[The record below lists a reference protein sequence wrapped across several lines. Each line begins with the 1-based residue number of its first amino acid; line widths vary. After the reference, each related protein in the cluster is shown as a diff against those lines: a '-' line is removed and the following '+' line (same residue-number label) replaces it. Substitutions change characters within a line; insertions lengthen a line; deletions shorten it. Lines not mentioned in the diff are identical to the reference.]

1 MVNCLTGI
9 MRYKT
14 GVMRMAGG
22 GGKWQRHGQTQA
34 ARGKK
39 KWLIG
44 GVHMSVKGKREN
56 DLGEGCNLVEK
67 AHSVNDGKGARV
79 DWASEGGSGLWR
91 ESRPVRKLGQLGRIP
106 GKIQMRI

>member
-1 MVNCLTGI
+1 
-9 MRYKT
+9 
-14 GVMRMAGG
+14 
-22 GGKWQRHGQTQA
+22 
-34 ARGKK
+34 
-39 KWLIG
+39 
-44 GVHMSVKGKREN
+44 MSVKGKREN

-106 GKIQMRI
+106 GKIQMRIWFSNFKSIWILTGFWEILLGDVEGIWTWGFFLKSSRIHKDF